1 MVFLT
6 PLFLI
11 GLLAALIPV
20 AIHLIRRE
28 KPPKVMFSTIRF
40 LKKTSKKLVLFQH
53 LQQIALL
60 LLRAAVIVLL
70 VLAFARPLFNQ
81 SVARL
86 LDADPQ
92 SAVILLDL
100 SMSMRWQD
108 NFDQAKAEA
117 LAVVDRLSGGDEL
130 GLIAF
135 SGAAEVVRELDT
147 EGGQLRELIE
157 SFGEPGFGSTRYY
170 PNLRLADQMLEDSRY
185 ENRAIYL
192 ISDFQEVGLQGADES
207 WKLAPGVALYLIDVG
222 SADSENL
229 VLTDVRSP
237 EQLLEDSAQ
246 QQILARVRSTGTQ
259 YLENGEVSLSLNGQ
273 MVDRR
278 PVDLTDRS
286 EQVVTFAVDFE
297 AEGDYVGEIRVAG
310 DDFADDNA
318 YYFTVDVLPKINVLL
333 VNGEASDNWF
343 DDEGHWFG
351 LAVSSTDSSPFSLE
365 TIDPAELSAA
375 AMRQSDVVALLNV
388 GELTS
393 SQAAALSEYVVNGG
407 SLLIAPGDRV
417 DERAFNQQLGEISPA
432 RLEQVGLLG
441 RDDYLVIADYDRRH
455 PILRPLGSDWSA
467 RFQGHWRLTPSEDA
481 KVLMQF
487 DNTEAALVE
496 KDVGEGK
503 ILLFASS
510 LDLEWNNLALQGLFL
525 PFVHETL
532 RHLVRSEAGQSAY
545 EIGDSINLAQFVS
558 DAEVAVRDANGRSV
572 SLEANNL
579 QRATSPGL
587 FTATSGAVSSRYAVN
602 ILPEESNFTRVA
614 TSTLYDAVVN
624 PDTSPLQSREAQ
636 TAQLI
641 EELENPQRLWWW
653 ILTLVMVLLL
663 VEVLVANRTFT
674 GRAAQMPL
682 FGSVA

>member
-147 EGGQLRELIE
+147 EDGQLRELIE
-157 SFGEPGFGSTRYY
+157 SFDEPGFGSTRYY

-237 EQLLEDSAQ
+237 EQLLGDSAQ
-246 QQILARVRSTGTQ
+246 QQILSRVRSTGTQ
-259 YLENGEVSLSLNGQ
+259 YLGSGEVSLSLNGQ

-297 AEGDYVGEIRVAG
+297 AEGDYVGEIRIAG

-351 LAVSSTDSSPFSLE
+351 LAVSSTDSSPFSLQ

-393 SQAAALSEYVVNGG
+393 SQAAALGEYVVNGG

-496 KDVGEGK
+496 NDVGEGK
-503 ILLFASS
+503 VLLFASS

-545 EIGDSINLAQFVS
+545 EIGDSINLARFVS
-558 DAEVAVRDANGRSV
+558 DADVAVQDANGRSV

-587 FTATSGAVSSRYAVN
+587 FTATSGAVSRRYAVN

-663 VEVLVANRTFT
+663 VEVLVANRTY
-674 GRAAQMPL
+674 R
-682 FGSVA
+682 

>member
-6 PLFLI
+6 PVFLI

-100 SMSMRWQD
+100 SMSMRFQE

-117 LAVVDRLSGGDEL
+117 LAIVDQLTGGDEV

-135 SGAAEVVRELDT
+135 SSAADVVRELETAVD
-147 EGGQLRELIE
+147 QIRELIE
-157 SFGEPGFGSTRYY
+157 GIDEPGFGRTRYY
-170 PNLRLADQMLEDSRY
+170 PNLRRADQMLQDSRY

-192 ISDFQEVGLQGADES
+192 ISDFQEVGMQDADES

-222 SADSENL
+222 SSDSENL

-246 QQILARVRSTGTQ
+246 QQILARVRSTGMQ
-259 YLENGEVSLSLNGQ
+259 YLESGEVSLRLNGQ

-278 PVDLTDRS
+278 SVDLANRS
-286 EQVVTFAVDFE
+286 EQVVTFAVDFDT
-297 AEGDYVGEIRVAG
+297 EGDYVGEIRVAG
-310 DDFADDNA
+310 DEFSDDNS

-351 LAVSSTDSSPFSLE
+351 LAVSSTDSSPFSLK
-365 TIDPAELSAA
+365 TIDSAELSAA

-388 GELTS
+388 GELTNL
-393 SQAAALSEYVVNGG
+393 QAAALTEYVGNGG

-417 DERAFNQQLGEISPA
+417 DEKALNQRLGEISPA
-432 RLEQVGLLG
+432 RLEQMVLLG
-441 RDDYLVIADYDRRH
+441 RDDYLVIAEYDRRH
-455 PILRPLGSDWSA
+455 PIMRPLGSDWPA
-467 RFQGHWRLTPSEDA
+467 RFKGHWRLTPSEDA
-481 KVLMQF
+481 NVLMRF
-487 DNTEAALVE
+487 DNAEAALVE
-496 KDVGEGK
+496 RDVGEGK
-503 ILLFASS
+503 VLLFASS

-532 RHLVRSEAGQSAY
+532 RHLVRSEVGQSAY
-545 EIGDSINLAQFVS
+545 EIGDSISLEQFVLDTEVS
-558 DAEVAVRDANGRSV
+558 VMDADGRSV
-572 SLEANNL
+572 SLESSNL

-587 FTATSGAVSSRYAVN
+587 FTATSGAGSTRYAVN

-614 TSTLYDAVVN
+614 TSTLYDAIVN
-624 PDTSPLQSREAQ
+624 PDTSPLQSRDAQ

-653 ILTLVMVLLL
+653 ILSLVMVLLL
-663 VEVLVANRTFT
+663 VEVLVANRTY
-674 GRAAQMPL
+674 R
-682 FGSVA
+682 

>member
-40 LKKTSKKLVLFQH
+40 LKKTSKKLVLFQN

-92 SAVILLDL
+92 SAIILLDL
-100 SMSMRWQD
+100 SMSMRLQE

-117 LAVVDRLSGGDEL
+117 LAVLDRLSGGDEV

-135 SGAAEVVRELDT
+135 SGAADVVRELET
-147 EGGQLRELIE
+147 EGDQIRELIE
-157 SFGEPGFGSTRYY
+157 GFDEPGFGRTRYH

-192 ISDFQEVGLQGADES
+192 ISDFQEVGMQGAEES

-246 QQILARVRSTGTQ
+246 QQILARVRSTGLQ
-259 YLENGEVSLSLNGQ
+259 YLESGEVSLRLNGQ

-278 PVDLTDRS
+278 PVDLANRS
-286 EQVVTFAVDFE
+286 EQVVTFAVDFDT
-297 AEGDYVGEIRVAG
+297 EGDYVGEIRVAG
-310 DDFADDNA
+310 DEFADDNS

-365 TIDPAELSAA
+365 TIGPAELSAA

-388 GELTS
+388 SELTS
-393 SQAAALSEYVVNGG
+393 SQAAALSEYVGNGG

-417 DERAFNQQLGEISPA
+417 DEKAFNQRLGEISPA
-432 RLEQVGLLG
+432 RLEQAGLLG

-455 PILRPLGSDWSA
+455 PIMRPLGSDWSA

-481 KVLMQF
+481 NVLMRF

-496 KDVGEGK
+496 KNVGEGK
-503 ILLFASS
+503 VLLFASS

-525 PFVHETL
+525 PFVHEIL
-532 RHLVRSEAGQSAY
+532 RHLVRSEVGKSAY
-545 EIGDSINLAQFVS
+545 EIGDSISHEQFVS
-558 DAEVAVRDANGRSV
+558 DTGVSVLDADGRSV
-572 SLEANNL
+572 SFESSNL

-587 FTATSGAVSSRYAVN
+587 FTATSVAGSTRYAVN
-602 ILPEESNFTRVA
+602 ILPEESNFARVA
-614 TSTLYDAVVN
+614 TSTLYDAIVN

-641 EELENPQRLWWW
+641 KELENPQRLWWW
-653 ILTLVMVLLL
+653 ILSLVMVMLL
-663 VEVLVANRTFT
+663 VEVLVANRTH
-674 GRAAQMPL
+674 R
-682 FGSVA
+682 

>member
-147 EGGQLRELIE
+147 EDGQLRELIE
-157 SFGEPGFGSTRYY
+157 SFDEPGFGSTRYY

-259 YLENGEVSLSLNGQ
+259 YLGSGEVSLSLNGQ

-297 AEGDYVGEIRVAG
+297 AEGDYVGEIRIAG

-351 LAVSSTDSSPFSLE
+351 LAVSSTDSSPFSLQ

-393 SQAAALSEYVVNGG
+393 SQAAALGEYVVNGG

-496 KDVGEGK
+496 NDVGEGK
-503 ILLFASS
+503 VLLFASS

-558 DAEVAVRDANGRSV
+558 DADVAVQDANGRSV

-587 FTATSGAVSSRYAVN
+587 FTATSGAVSRRYAVN

-663 VEVLVANRTFT
+663 VEVLVANRTY
-674 GRAAQMPL
+674 R
-682 FGSVA
+682 

>member
-147 EGGQLRELIE
+147 EDGQLRELIE
-157 SFGEPGFGSTRYY
+157 SIGEPGFGSTRYY

-259 YLENGEVSLSLNGQ
+259 YLGSGEVSLSLNGQ

-297 AEGDYVGEIRVAG
+297 AEGDYVGEIRIAG

-351 LAVSSTDSSPFSLE
+351 LAVSSTDSSPFSLQ

-393 SQAAALSEYVVNGG
+393 SQAAALGEYVVNGG

-496 KDVGEGK
+496 NDVGEGK
-503 ILLFASS
+503 VLLFASS

-558 DAEVAVRDANGRSV
+558 DADVAVQDANGRSV

-587 FTATSGAVSSRYAVN
+587 FTATSGAVSRRYAVN

-663 VEVLVANRTFT
+663 VEVLVANRTY
-674 GRAAQMPL
+674 R
-682 FGSVA
+682 

>member
-147 EGGQLRELIE
+147 EDGQLRELIE
-157 SFGEPGFGSTRYY
+157 SFDEPGFGSTRYY

-259 YLENGEVSLSLNGQ
+259 YLGSGEVSLSLNGQ

-297 AEGDYVGEIRVAG
+297 AEGDYVGEIRIAG

-351 LAVSSTDSSPFSLE
+351 LAVSSTDSSPFALQ

-393 SQAAALSEYVVNGG
+393 SQAAALGEYVVNGG

-496 KDVGEGK
+496 NDVGEGK
-503 ILLFASS
+503 VLLFASS

-558 DAEVAVRDANGRSV
+558 DADVAVQDANGRSV

-587 FTATSGAVSSRYAVN
+587 FTATSGAVSRRYAVN

-663 VEVLVANRTFT
+663 VEVLVANRTY
-674 GRAAQMPL
+674 R
-682 FGSVA
+682 

>member
-70 VLAFARPLFNQ
+70 VLAFARPLLNQ

-246 QQILARVRSTGTQ
+246 QKILARVRSTGTQ

-273 MVDRR
+273 MLDLR

-365 TIDPAELSAA
+365 TIDPSEFSAA

-417 DERAFNQQLGEISPA
+417 DERVFNQQLGEISPA

-587 FTATSGAVSSRYAVN
+587 FTATSGAVSSRYVVN

-641 EELENPQRLWWW
+641 EELESPQRLWWW

-663 VEVLVANRTFT
+663 VEVLVANRTY
-674 GRAAQMPL
+674 R
-682 FGSVA
+682 

>member
-108 NFDQAKAEA
+108 NFDQAKVEA

-147 EGGQLRELIE
+147 ENGQLRELIE
-157 SFGEPGFGSTRYY
+157 SFDEPGFGSTRYY

-222 SADSENL
+222 SSDSENL

-259 YLENGEVSLSLNGQ
+259 YLGSGEVSLSLNGQ

-297 AEGDYVGEIRVAG
+297 AEGDYVGEIRIAG

-351 LAVSSTDSSPFSLE
+351 LAVSSTDSSPFSLQ

-393 SQAAALSEYVVNGG
+393 SQAAALGEYVVNGG

-503 ILLFASS
+503 VLLFASS

-558 DAEVAVRDANGRSV
+558 DADVAVQDANGRSV

-587 FTATSGAVSSRYAVN
+587 FTATSGADSRRYAVN

-663 VEVLVANRTFT
+663 VEVLVANRTY
-674 GRAAQMPL
+674 R
-682 FGSVA
+682 

>member
-1 MVFLT
+1 MIFLT

-53 LQQIALL
+53 LQQLALL

-100 SMSMRWQD
+100 SMSMRWQE

-207 WKLAPGVALYLIDVG
+207 WQLAPGVALYLIDVG
-222 SADSENL
+222 SADIENL

-237 EQLLEDSAQ
+237 EQLLEGSAQ

-365 TIDPAELSAA
+365 TIDPSELSAA

-393 SQAAALSEYVVNGG
+393 SQAAALGEYVVNGG

-417 DERAFNQQLGEISPA
+417 DERVFNQQLGEISPA

-558 DAEVAVRDANGRSV
+558 DADVAVQDANGRSV

-587 FTATSGAVSSRYAVN
+587 FTATSGAVSSRYVVN

-653 ILTLVMVLLL
+653 ILMLVMVLLL
-663 VEVLVANRTFT
+663 VEVLVANRTY
-674 GRAAQMPL
+674 R
-682 FGSVA
+682 

>member
-1 MVFLT
+1 M
-6 PLFLI
+6 
-11 GLLAALIPV
+11 
-20 AIHLIRRE
+20 
-28 KPPKVMFSTIRF
+28 
-40 LKKTSKKLVLFQH
+40 LFQH

-587 FTATSGAVSSRYAVN
+587 FTATSGAVSGRYAVN

-663 VEVLVANRTFT
+663 LEVLVANRTY
-674 GRAAQMPL
+674 R
-682 FGSVA
+682 

>member
-246 QQILARVRSTGTQ
+246 QKILARVRSTGTQ

-365 TIDPAELSAA
+365 TIDPSEFSAA

-417 DERAFNQQLGEISPA
+417 DERVFNQQLGEISPA

-587 FTATSGAVSSRYAVN
+587 FTATSGAVSSRYVVN

-624 PDTSPLQSREAQ
+624 PDTSPLQSRKAQ

-653 ILTLVMVLLL
+653 ILMLVMVLLL
-663 VEVLVANRTFT
+663 LEVLVANRTY
-674 GRAAQMPL
+674 R
-682 FGSVA
+682 

>member
-70 VLAFARPLFNQ
+70 VLAFARPLVNQ

-92 SAVILLDL
+92 SAMILLDL
-100 SMSMRWQD
+100 SMSMRLRE

-117 LAVVDRLSGGDEL
+117 LAVLDRLSGGDEV

-135 SGAAEVVRELDT
+135 SGAADVVRELET
-147 EGGQLRELIE
+147 EGDQIRELIE
-157 SFGEPGFGSTRYY
+157 GFDEPGFGRTRYHS
-170 PNLRLADQMLEDSRY
+170 NLRLADQMLEDSRY

-192 ISDFQEVGLQGADES
+192 ISDFQEVGMQGADES

-229 VLTDVRSP
+229 VLTDVRAP

-246 QQILARVRSTGTQ
+246 QQILARVRSTGLQ
-259 YLENGEVSLSLNGQ
+259 YLESGEVSLRLNGL

-278 PVDLTDRS
+278 LVDLANRS
-286 EQVVTFAVDFE
+286 EQVVTFAVDFDT
-297 AEGDYVGEIRVAG
+297 EGDYVGEIRVAG
-310 DDFADDNA
+310 DEFSDDNS

-375 AMRQSDVVALLNV
+375 AMRQSNVVALLNV

-393 SQAAALSEYVVNGG
+393 SQAAALSEYVGNGG

-417 DERAFNQQLGEISPA
+417 DEKAFNQRLGEISPA
-432 RLEQVGLLG
+432 RLEQVGLMG

-455 PILRPLGSDWSA
+455 PIMRPLGSDWSA

-481 KVLMQF
+481 NVLMRF

-496 KDVGEGK
+496 KNVGEGK
-503 ILLFASS
+503 VLLFASS

-532 RHLVRSEAGQSAY
+532 RHLVRSEVGQSAY
-545 EIGDSINLAQFVS
+545 EIGDSISLEQFESDTGVS
-558 DAEVAVRDANGRSV
+558 VLDSDGRSV
-572 SLEANNL
+572 SFESSNL
-579 QRATSPGL
+579 QRAISPGL
-587 FTATSGAVSSRYAVN
+587 FTATSGAGSTRYAVN
-602 ILPEESNFTRVA
+602 ILAEESNFARVA
-614 TSTLYDAVVN
+614 TSTLYDAIVN
-624 PDTSPLQSREAQ
+624 PDTSPLQSRESQ

-653 ILTLVMVLLL
+653 ILSLVMVMLL
-663 VEVLVANRTFT
+663 VEVLVANRTY
-674 GRAAQMPL
+674 R
-682 FGSVA
+682 

>member
-259 YLENGEVSLSLNGQ
+259 YLENGEISLSLNGQ

-365 TIDPAELSAA
+365 TIDPSEFSAA

-417 DERAFNQQLGEISPA
+417 DERVFNQQLGEISPA

-587 FTATSGAVSSRYAVN
+587 FTATSGAVSTRYVVN

-624 PDTSPLQSREAQ
+624 PDTSPLQSRKAQ

-653 ILTLVMVLLL
+653 ILMLVMVLLL
-663 VEVLVANRTFT
+663 LEVLVANRTY
-674 GRAAQMPL
+674 R
-682 FGSVA
+682 